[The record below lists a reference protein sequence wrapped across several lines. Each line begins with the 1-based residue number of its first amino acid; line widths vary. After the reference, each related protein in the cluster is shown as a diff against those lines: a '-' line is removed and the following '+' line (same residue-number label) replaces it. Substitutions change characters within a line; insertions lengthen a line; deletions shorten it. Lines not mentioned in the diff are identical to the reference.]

1 MSGNNV
7 DYTLMKDIVSGPLD
21 ADKIDYLSRD
31 SYYCGV
37 KYGVFDFD
45 RLLNTFS
52 INEDSNDRSIAI
64 KEDGLNALEQ
74 FVLAKYY
81 MITQVYSHKVR
92 TMTDAM
98 IIRGIETGIDSD
110 ELEFL
115 KVLYFYDKTE
125 KYLDNYLNYWD
136 DRLNVEILSVSKKS
150 FAKEIFQRLYRRNL
164 FKRIFS
170 KNIPDIPGIKEK
182 IRDKLGDIN
191 SNENSQL
198 KMNLEEEIS
207 NLNQINCEKEFV
219 IVNSVKLK
227 SIWDL
232 FSGQEGNIVVDYQNS
247 QKKPFEQSSTIFV
260 SMQHEI
266 TQNIKFEVYAPLKEM
281 TIRDKY
287 KIISEIEK
295 SIIDL
300 LSGLE

>member
-1 MSGNNV
+1 
-7 DYTLMKDIVSGPLD
+7 MKDIVSGPLD